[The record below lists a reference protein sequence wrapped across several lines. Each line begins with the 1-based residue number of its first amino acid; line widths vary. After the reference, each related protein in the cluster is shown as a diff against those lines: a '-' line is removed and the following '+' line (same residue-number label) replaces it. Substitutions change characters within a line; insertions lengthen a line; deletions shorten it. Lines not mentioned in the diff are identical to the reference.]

1 MRFSP
6 RKQLVKQTIEMIKRK
21 KMVEMDLLKAVKDV
35 QIETEERLH
44 QLVYMADLDY
54 CVWPKRD

>member
-1 MRFSP
+1 M
-6 RKQLVKQTIEMIKRK
+6 E
-21 KMVEMDLLKAVKDV
+21 EMDLLKAVKDV
-35 QIETEERLH
+35 QIETEVRLH